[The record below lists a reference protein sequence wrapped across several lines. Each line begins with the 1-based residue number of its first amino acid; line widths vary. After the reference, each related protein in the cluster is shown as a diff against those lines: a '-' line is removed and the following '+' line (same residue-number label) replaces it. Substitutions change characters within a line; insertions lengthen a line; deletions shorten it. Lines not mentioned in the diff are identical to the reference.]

1 MSDAGSPRGSV
12 MARIRSLE
20 GSKGGEPASPEP
32 SKLAPPEPETSQA
45 PPPSEAPLPKPS
57 REANPAQHGAAAP
70 PPEPETSQA
79 PPPSEAPLPKP
90 SREASPA
97 QHGAAPPVPAFPVV
111 PVVPAEQL
119 ITARLLQSEK
129 AAASATARA
138 AERVLLAMRR
148 ELEAEE
154 GALCTVQSEVVATR
168 TLLEE
173 ARERRAAAEEERKKV
188 QTELSSVIQSHER
201 LQKEMDAARRGG
213 EESVKRRAA
222 MREAVER
229 AREERAESEREEAR
243 LRRVLAV
250 VREDALVGE
259 TLRSYLRSL
268 MADVQT
274 VHETGQLSASAVGQT
289 EASAVECFDIDSVH
303 HPAYR
308 KHLLQEQRL
317 SMPLLERALA
327 HSPQGQQLRA
337 RHSAAAPAKT
347 GGEDG
352 WVPKRLPTGRMP
364 QGLRQPRRRVPP
376 GKAMSA
382 DLD

>member
-1 MSDAGSPRGSV
+1 MVDGSGSGSV
-12 MARIRSLE
+12 LARIRSLE
-20 GSKGGEPASPEP
+20 GSKRDGPASPQA
-32 SKLAPPEPETSQA
+32 SKIAPP
-45 PPPSEAPLPKPS
+45 
-57 REANPAQHGAAAP
+57 AAAP
-70 PPEPETSQA
+70 PPEPETTQA
-79 PPPSEAPLPKP
+79 PHSSEALLPEP
-90 SREASPA
+90 PHEASPA
-97 QHGAAPPVPAFPVV
+97 RSAALPTSEALLPEPPHEASPDRGAALPA

-119 ITARLLQSEK
+119 VEARILQSEK

-148 ELEAEE
+148 ELKAEE
-154 GALCTVQSEVVATR
+154 GALRTVQSEVAATR

-173 ARERRAAAEEERKKV
+173 ARERRGAAEDERKRV
-188 QTELSSVIQSHER
+188 QAELSSVIKSHER
-201 LQKEMDAARRGG
+201 LQKGLDTARRGG

-229 AREERAESEREEAR
+229 AREERAESERDEAR

-274 VHETGQLSASAVGQT
+274 VHDPGQLKAEGAP
-289 EASAVECFDIDSVH
+289 EAAAAHECFDTDSVH

-308 KHLLQEQRL
+308 KHLALLQEQRL
-317 SMPLLERALA
+317 SKPLVERALA
-327 HSPQGQQLRA
+327 HSPQGQKLRA
-337 RHSAAAPAKT
+337 RHGTAAPAWT

-364 QGLRQPRRRVPP
+364 QGLHQPKRRAAPA
-376 GKAMSA
+376 KAMSA